1 VSAGLI
7 AVLVGVVTSAA
18 IVFTAAEAAGA
29 GPRELSSWMLALGV
43 GMGVTCIGLSLRYK
57 APVVTAWSTPGAALL
72 VSGLRGVAMAQ
83 AVGAFIVSAAL
94 SGLTGWFER
103 MMGKIPVP
111 LAAGLLAGVL
121 VPFGTGLFAGMDGH
135 FAVVFSIFAVCLLGR
150 RLLPRY
156 AITLALAVGVAVAAA
171 QGSLR
176 PGEIRF
182 ALAEPVFTAPV
193 FSLQVIVSVALPLFV
208 VTMASRNPP
217 GVAVLRGDGY
227 DRVPV
232 SPLITWTGFT
242 NLLLAPFGCFGLK
255 LAAITHHGGHPRR
268 ARSTRGPGPALR
280 GRSWGR
286 TDLPGRGHLR
296 RNGGLA
302 DDRTVDHPS
311 PRHRRARTAG
321 HHRELPGHRAA
332 GRERAGSRGRHVPG
346 DRVRA
351 DAARC
356 GVSVWGLPAGALTGA
371 VTRGRR
377 PRSSATHL

>member
-7 AVLVGVVTSAA
+7 AVLVGVITSAA

-94 SGLTGWFER
+94 IVLSGLTGWFER
-103 MMGKIPVP
+103 VMGKIPVP

-176 PGEIRF
+176 PGEIR
-182 ALAEPVFTAPV
+182 
-193 FSLQVIVSVALPLFV
+193 
-208 VTMASRNPP
+208 
-217 GVAVLRGDGY
+217 
-227 DRVPV
+227 
-232 SPLITWTGFT
+232 
-242 NLLLAPFGCFGLK
+242 
-255 LAAITHHGGHPRR
+255 
-268 ARSTRGPGPALR
+268 
-280 GRSWGR
+280 
-286 TDLPGRGHLR
+286 
-296 RNGGLA
+296 
-302 DDRTVDHPS
+302 
-311 PRHRRARTAG
+311 
-321 HHRELPGHRAA
+321 
-332 GRERAGSRGRHVPG
+332 
-346 DRVRA
+346 
-351 DAARC
+351 
-356 GVSVWGLPAGALTGA
+356 
-371 VTRGRR
+371 
-377 PRSSATHL
+377 